1 MGLDH
6 YKKNGGITLWII
18 SLFLI
23 YILILMFNDII
34 IYTYI
39 SLFSWD
45 SVLDKCVKNTIW
57 LVSNKEDKV
66 AYILNQ

>member
-1 MGLDH
+1 M
-6 YKKNGGITLWII
+6 
-18 SLFLI
+18 
-23 YILILMFNDII
+23 ILL
-34 IYTYI
+34 YTYI